1 MVDPIGLLML
11 FAGGFLAAAIS
22 GAAGFGGA
30 LLLLPLLTKTI
41 GTTMAVPVLT
51 IAQLIGNLSRAFFGF
66 KQIKW
71 KPALMFILGAVP
83 MSVLGAYSFVE
94 MPKEIISRLIGL
106 AIILFVILKYFKLL
120 KFTPA
125 NSTMVVGGGITGF
138 ISGLAGSAG
147 PLSAALFLSLGLP
160 PVSYIATEAMT
171 AVAMHITKTIIYQR
185 YLDIGPSAL
194 STGLFMGV
202 SMVLGTWAGM
212 RIAGKVPKDRF
223 SKFVGSLLGIIGLQ
237 MLLFG

>member
-1 MVDPIGLLML
+1 MAL

-41 GTTMAVPVLT
+41 GTTMAIPVLT

-71 KPALMFILGAVP
+71 KPVLLFILGAVP

-94 MPKEIISRLIGL
+94 VPKEIISRFIGL
-106 AIILFVILKYFKLL
+106 AIILFVVLKYFNLL
-120 KFTPA
+120 KFNPT
-125 NSTMVVGGGITGF
+125 NGTMVLGGGIVGF
-138 ISGLAGSAG
+138 ISGLVGSAG
-147 PLSAALFLSLGLP
+147 PIGAALFLSLNLP
-160 PVSYIATEAMT
+160 PVSYIASEAMT
-171 AVAMHITKTIIYQR
+171 AIAMHITKTIVYQR
-185 YLDIGPSAL
+185 YLGIGLPAL
-194 STGLFMGV
+194 STGLFIGI

-212 RIAGKVPKDRF
+212 RIIGNIPKEKF
-223 SKFVGSLLGIIGLQ
+223 NKFVGLLLCMIGLQ